1 MLKALTIQDLAVV
14 RHLDVEFESGLTIL
28 TGETGAGKSI
38 LIEALGLT
46 LGDRADSS
54 MVRNTADRASVS
66 ASFDITDNEMLK
78 AFLHENDLADGGECI
93 LRRVMNADGRSRAF
107 CNASPIPVQLLKQIG
122 EFLVDIH
129 GQHAHQS
136 LLRRPIQRDLLDE
149 FGRCDKQVTAVEQ
162 AFQQWRNIGQQIE
175 QLSQGAADVPSRID
189 LLKFQSEEIEALNI
203 TAQSL
208 TQLEAEHRRIGQA
221 ARLIEGYENAE
232 NHAFNAEGSA
242 LIGTVKAAA
251 VLRELSALD
260 DALIP
265 VVELLEQA
273 AINLEEAEHEFSRLH
288 ANVETNPRRLQ
299 EIDAQLGAI
308 QDIARKHRCEPK
320 DIPLRLAAIRLE
332 LEDLSHREEKI
343 RHLNVELG
351 LTLSAYTDA
360 ANALHKSRTR
370 AAKKMNSEITTRLR
384 ELGIPHGKF
393 SVQVEKIDGQ
403 PSAHGDN
410 DIEFLVTANPDL
422 PVKPL
427 KKVASGG
434 ELSRISL
441 AIQVATTGSSG
452 IPVLVFDEVD
462 TGVGGATADVVS
474 EYLRTLAEQRQILC
488 ITHLPQVASAGDH
501 HFSIGKIVAGG
512 ITETTIRDLEPDQRI
527 EEVARMLGGQRV
539 TEKAR
544 EHARELLAH

>member
-1 MLKALTIQDLAVV
+1 VLKALTIQDLAVV

-273 AINLEEAEHEFSRLH
+273 AINLEEAEHEFSRLR

-474 EYLRTLAEQRQILC
+474 KYLRTLAEQRQILC

-527 EEVARMLGGQRV
+527 EEIARMLGGQRV

-544 EHARELLAH
+544 AHARELLAH